1 MIRFEYNAKTQHL
14 AAETNGNLAEIVSDI
29 ALCVSV
35 AYNLIRGQSPQAADE
50 FQRAMCAVFTPDS
63 PVWSAEDVPDPED
76 GVKMVRIAK
85 HQEEG
90 SHERADV

>member
-35 AYNLIRGQSPQAADE
+35 AYNLIRGQSPQVADE
-50 FQRAMCAVFTPDS
+50 FQRAMCAFFTPDS

-76 GVKMVRIAK
+76 GVKMVRITK
-85 HQEEG
+85 HRG
-90 SHERADV
+90 GIS

>member
-35 AYNLIRGQSPQAADE
+35 AYNLIRGQSPQAAYE

-63 PVWSAEDVPDPED
+63 PVWSAEDVPDPQVGIKLVRAWKKED
-76 GVKMVRIAK
+76 RT
-85 HQEEG
+85 
-90 SHERADV
+90 